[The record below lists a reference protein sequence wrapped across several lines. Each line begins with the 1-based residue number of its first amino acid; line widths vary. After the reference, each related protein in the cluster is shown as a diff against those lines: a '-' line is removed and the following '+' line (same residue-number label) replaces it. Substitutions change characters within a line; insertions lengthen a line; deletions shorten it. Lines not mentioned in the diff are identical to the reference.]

1 MNIDEFGEIIDH
13 ILINQEII
21 LRICFPKGT
30 MEAQILSSS
39 PSPVFDFYLI
49 IHAMK
54 NNIGELLKLE
64 PMDKRKKEKLLD
76 GMLNL
81 IKREVLKEDK

>member
-1 MNIDEFGEIIDH
+1 MNID
-13 ILINQEII
+13 
-21 LRICFPKGT
+21 
-30 MEAQILSSS
+30 
-39 PSPVFDFYLI
+39 
-49 IHAMK
+49 
-54 NNIGELLKLE
+54 ELLKLE